1 VLRFEGFEGLEGTT
15 SDSVCSG
22 LVLRTVSYDFRLFH
36 HLRSHNLKP
45 VVPSLFGMIMAVVVV
60 VVDDDDD
67 DDILLFPFKGCL
79 LSMRGMGMKPMT
91 APQFMG
97 YFARPG

>member
-1 VLRFEGFEGLEGTT
+1 
-15 SDSVCSG
+15 
-22 LVLRTVSYDFRLFH
+22 
-36 HLRSHNLKP
+36 
-45 VVPSLFGMIMAVVVV
+45 MIMAVVVV
-60 VVDDDDD
+60 VVDDDDDDDD